1 MAVPTRSTFH
11 RPILEIARDAED
23 GARLSTAQFLG
34 ELTDRL
40 SLTEADLQERL
51 DSGASRVKNHIGRAL
66 SSLTRAGLLDR
77 PSPGQYQIT
86 EKGLSFI
93 HGREGRIGHSL
104 LIRMIAERQQ
114 YQPGDTGVS
123 PEGGPIA
130 RVSENGDDTAPDEK
144 MEASYRALRNY
155 LKMARRHCRRNQSS
169 AHASCST
176 PR

>member
-51 DSGASRVKNHIGRAL
+51 DSGASRVKNHVGRAL

-77 PSPGQYQIT
+77 PSPGQYQIA

-104 LIRMIAERQQ
+104 LIRMIAKRQQ
-114 YQPGDTGVS
+114 HQPGDTGLS

-130 RVSENGDDTAPDEK
+130 GVSGNGDDTEKWLRKSEQGDKWNRCLIEGMIVLSETGARDE
-144 MEASYRALRNY
+144 
-155 LKMARRHCRRNQSS
+155 QT
-169 AHASCST
+169 T
-176 PR
+176 PP